1 MTRWR
6 RWKARI
12 LKRTV
17 LVRRPHMTIVE
28 DRVRIGKKEFTYVHR
43 PHGPV
48 VAVVALTSRNEM
60 VLVRQY
66 RHPVGRALLEIPAGG
81 VEGREPLL
89 RAAKREL
96 LEETGYSSQCWKK
109 LGRWYPSPAHT
120 GVVKHVFLALDV
132 RKIRGQHLDDTEFL
146 RVEVIPLARLWKTY
160 NHTPDDMAEGLLSG
174 IALAHRTVLAHR
186 YGRIQRPR

>member
-1 MTRWR
+1 MTRG

-12 LKRTV
+12 LRRTL
-17 LVRRPHMTIVE
+17 LVRRPWMTIVE
-28 DRVRIGKKEFTYVHR
+28 DVVRIGRKTFTYVHR

-48 VAVVALTSRNEM
+48 VAIVALTSRNGM

-89 RAAKREL
+89 RAAQREL
-96 LEETGYSSQCWKK
+96 REETGYVSSRWTK

-120 GVVKHVFLALDV
+120 GVVKHVFLARDAKRV
-132 RKIRGQHLDDTEFL
+132 RRQHLDANEFL
-146 RVEVIPLARLWKTY
+146 RVELIPVSRLWKTF
-160 NHTPDDMAEGLLSG
+160 NRTPAAMAEGLLTG
-174 IALAHRTVLAHR
+174 IALAHR
-186 YGRIQRPR
+186 YIEKQRRSKIRE